1 MRLLFKQRPSS
12 AVSLGAET
20 VSNHFHLKSRPA
32 SAISR
37 ISTVATVARQPA
49 LSPTDGFDTN
59 ETEVNNWISC
69 QEQRQFRSRD
79 IFL

>member
-20 VSNHFHLKSRPA
+20 VSNHFQLKSRPA

-37 ISTVATVARQPA
+37 LSTLKKQPEPKF
-49 LSPTDGFDTN
+49 SPSNDEN
-59 ETEVNNWISC
+59 ETEVSLIKMLLTDLCISN
-69 QEQRQFRSRD
+69 
-79 IFL
+79 